1 MKRVR
6 SVRRVRVAG
15 ATVVLGKDL
24 AAFERTDAGDGP
36 AITEGDV
43 AILQFLAAAELI
55 ESDLRRTR

>member
-1 MKRVR
+1 V
-6 SVRRVRVAG
+6 SGRVRVAG

-24 AAFERTDAGDGP
+24 AAFERTDTGEGP

-55 ESDLRRTR
+55 ESDLCRTR

>member
-24 AAFERTDAGDGP
+24 AAFERTDAGEGP
-36 AITEGDV
+36 AIIQGDV
-43 AILQFLAAAELI
+43 AILRFLAGAELI
-55 ESDLRRTR
+55 ESDLCRTR